1 MGSADSVFAAMRHV
15 HEGGEA
21 SLENLAMIAGR
32 SIRMVRMRAEAEG
45 WRQVAAGSVAER
57 RRRIDVQY
65 DRLIAEIERLTL
77 GGEEGEGLTFDK
89 ARVDTIMAMVRAL
102 EKIGETMR
110 SDEDAKDKQ
119 IKDDAELAAALK
131 RIDDRIH
138 EIARY
143 HASRMGAEEP
153 DGACRGADAG

>member
-1 MGSADSVFAAMRHV
+1 MGSAERVFAAMKHV

-21 SLENLAMIAGR
+21 TLEMLATIANRSPRIIRER
-32 SIRMVRMRAEAEG
+32 SIAENWRAA
-45 WRQVAAGSVAER
+45 VATSVTVR
-57 RRRIDVQY
+57 RRRIDIQY
-65 DRLIAEIERLTL
+65 DRLIAEIERLTF
-77 GGEEGEGLTFDK
+77 GGADGEGLTFDK
-89 ARVDTIMAMVRAL
+89 GRVDTIMAMVKAL

-143 HASRMGAEEP
+143 HAAGMGEEES
-153 DGACRGADAG
+153 GCT

>member
-1 MGSADSVFAAMRHV
+1 MGSAEGVFAAMRHV

-21 SLENLAMIAGR
+21 SLENLAMIAKR
-32 SIRMVRMRAEAEG
+32 SLRMVRMRAEAEG
-45 WRQVAAGSVAER
+45 WKPLAVGSVAER
-57 RRRIDVQY
+57 RRRIDTQY

-77 GGEEGEGLTFDK
+77 GGEGEGLTFDK

-131 RIDDRIH
+131 RIDDRIR

-143 HASRMGAEEP
+143 HAGRLGAPEP
-153 DGACRGADAG
+153 DGSC

>member
-1 MGSADSVFAAMRHV
+1 MRSAEGVFAAMRHV

-32 SIRMVRMRAEAEG
+32 SLRMVRMRAQAEG
-45 WRQVAAGSVAER
+45 WKPVAAGSVAER
-57 RRRIDVQY
+57 RRRIEIQY

-77 GGEEGEGLTFDK
+77 GSEDGEGLSFDK

-131 RIDDRIH
+131 RIDDRIR
-138 EIARY
+138 ELARY
-143 HASRMGAEEP
+143 HAGRLGGAEP
-153 DGACRGADAG
+153 DGA